1 MAKVEKMFEQ
11 TINQMKQVEI
21 EAKKNE
27 LSTRLTGP
35 YKPITKVQDQIFP
48 AVEALNFEN

>member
-21 EAKKNE
+21 EAKKSE

-35 YKPITKVQDQIFP
+35 YKAITKVQDQIFP
-48 AVEALNFEN
+48 AFEALNFEN